1 MISLENQSEKYSKNR
16 IQDIGN
22 RKNED
27 AKISK
32 FMEFKNIDEAME
44 AAVYYGFSPV
54 EAPTVEKIDFDRAAG
69 LIEEESAPKDRI
81 VSRPIETSL
90 EEKNFFLRYYA
101 EKNLI
106 AEPQPIMFSYRNANS
121 SNKSDKQK
129 KSADKGQSLNL
140 QIFGS
145 SKSVTEVILI
155 KTALALLSDK
165 GIEDVCVGINSI
177 GDKESTNKF
186 VRELANYYRKNIN
199 KMSPH
204 CRQLFKKD
212 SFSLLECDKQD
223 CCGSLNEE
231 APKAISFLSEPSR
244 QHFKEVLEGLEI
256 LNISY
261 RINNNLIPDRWHSS
275 HTIFE
280 ITAGGA
286 ENKKEII
293 ASGGR
298 YDGLAKKIGLRKDI
312 PAIGIKISSKKIG
325 GAPIRSKIKTPGFF
339 FLQLGFEAKL
349 KGLNI
354 IEMLR
359 KAKILVQQSL
369 SRDMLGGQIA
379 LAEKMKM
386 PYALI
391 MGKKES
397 MENTVMVRDMNTRS
411 QETVPVG
418 NLSAYLKKLR
428 GRF

>member
-1 MISLENQSEKYSKNR
+1 MISLENQGEKYSKNR
-16 IQDIGN
+16 FQDTDN
-22 RKNED
+22 KKNKD
-27 AKISK
+27 AKISR

-44 AAVYYGFSPV
+44 ATVYYGFSPV
-54 EAPTVEKIDFDRAAG
+54 ESPAVEKIDFDRATG

-81 VSRPIETSL
+81 VWRPIEMPL
-90 EEKNFFLRYYA
+90 EEKNFFLRHYA

-106 AEPQPIMFSYRNANS
+106 AEPQPIMFSYRNADS
-121 SNKSDKQK
+121 SNKLNKQK
-129 KSADKGQSLNL
+129 KSANKERSLNL

-145 SKSVTEVILI
+145 PKSVAEVILI

-165 GIEDVCVGINSI
+165 GIEDVCIDINSI
-177 GDKESTNKF
+177 GDRESTNKF

-212 SFSLLECDKQD
+212 SFSLLECDKMD
-223 CCGSLNEE
+223 CCNSLNEE

-256 LNISY
+256 LDIPY
-261 RINNNLIPDRWHSS
+261 RINNNLIPDRRHSS

-280 ITAGGA
+280 ITTGGA
-286 ENKKEII
+286 ENKKEVM

-298 YDGLAKKIGLRKDI
+298 YDGLAKKIGLKKDI
-312 PAIGIKISSKKIG
+312 PAIGIKISSKKIS
-325 GAPIRSKIKTPGFF
+325 GAPIRSKIKTPSFF

-359 KAKILVQQSL
+359 KSKILVYQSL

-379 LAEKMKM
+379 LAEKMRM

-411 QETVPVG
+411 QETVPIG
-418 NLSAYLKKLR
+418 NLSTYLKKLK
-428 GRF
+428 G

>member
-1 MISLENQSEKYSKNR
+1 M
-16 IQDIGN
+16 
-22 RKNED
+22 
-27 AKISK
+27 
-32 FMEFKNIDEAME
+32 
-44 AAVYYGFSPV
+44 
-54 EAPTVEKIDFDRAAG
+54 
-69 LIEEESAPKDRI
+69 
-81 VSRPIETSL
+81 
-90 EEKNFFLRYYA
+90 
-101 EKNLI
+101 
-106 AEPQPIMFSYRNANS
+106 
-121 SNKSDKQK
+121 
-129 KSADKGQSLNL
+129 
-140 QIFGS
+140 
-145 SKSVTEVILI
+145 
-155 KTALALLSDK
+155 
-165 GIEDVCVGINSI
+165 
-177 GDKESTNKF
+177 
-186 VRELANYYRKNIN
+186 
-199 KMSPH
+199 
-204 CRQLFKKD
+204 
-212 SFSLLECDKQD
+212 
-223 CCGSLNEE
+223 
-231 APKAISFLSEPSR
+231 
-244 QHFKEVLEGLEI
+244 
-256 LNISY
+256 
-261 RINNNLIPDRWHSS
+261 IPDRRHSS